1 LILFLAIS
9 SWGKHMQMN
18 RFKTFFG
25 IFLIFACGMAAGAG
39 GMRYYVKQQIDHFTA
54 SGPPVARL
62 LMRPDIV
69 RDLGLTDAQH
79 EKITS
84 IQTRIEEDIQAFKQA
99 HHPELIGIIDRGFV
113 EINELL
119 DADQQARFADIH
131 NKMKHRWEQGRR
143 PCGKR
148 PFQIPRVLSIVEISR
163 RLNLSPEQTEK
174 IQPILNTLLE
184 KYQQDAGRIHERP
197 RQSGHPLRADIRSIE
212 QEAIKRIQP
221 FLTPVQQN
229 ILTSMMSDQ
238 AHRKQYEK
246 YDNP

>member
-1 LILFLAIS
+1 MILFLAIS
-9 SWGKHMQMN
+9 SWGKYMQMN
-18 RFKTFFG
+18 RFKTFLG
-25 IFLIFACGMAAGAG
+25 IFLIFSCGMAAGAG
-39 GMRYYVKQQIDHFTA
+39 GMRYYVKQQIDRFTA

-119 DADQQARFADIH
+119 DANQQARFADIH

-143 PCGKR
+143 SCGKR
-148 PFQIPRVLSIVEISR
+148 PFQIPRVLSILEISQ
-163 RLNLSPEQTEK
+163 RLNLSPEQTDN

-184 KYQQDAGRIHERP
+184 KYHQDTGRTYERP
-197 RQSGHPLRADIRSIE
+197 RQSGHPPRADIRAIE
-212 QEAIKRIQP
+212 QEAIRRIQP
-221 FLTPVQQN
+221 FLTPAQQDV
-229 ILTSMMSDQ
+229 LSSMMSDQ
-238 AHRKQYEK
+238 AYRKQYEK